1 MSEFSLISPNQK
13 VLAIFADGSEK
24 IIYANELA
32 DTNYTEYEL
41 I

>member
-13 VLAIFADGSEK
+13 VRAIFADGSSK
-24 IIYANELA
+24 IIYANQLA
-32 DTNYTEYEL
+32 DHDYEEYEL